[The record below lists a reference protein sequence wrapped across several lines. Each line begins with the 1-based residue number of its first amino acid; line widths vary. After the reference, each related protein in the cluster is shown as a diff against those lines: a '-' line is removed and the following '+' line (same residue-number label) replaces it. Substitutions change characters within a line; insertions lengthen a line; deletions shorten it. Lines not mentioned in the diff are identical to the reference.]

1 MANSVVTVTDAM
13 LNDSLLLLVGED
25 GTVTPDRETVETYL
39 NSKTGTTNIRLMHIN
54 KTDKKGIDI
63 SIDHLTYVPDVIN
76 EVEVSIPTNKE
87 GSEMDEIARNL
98 YNFRLDHDYTS
109 FESTLKLEEPPQLED
124 LVNTLEEDKSETPL
138 NGEEVTDLPPP
149 SLIKAVETLP
159 TTSTPVESTILV
171 NEPQQKPTPTKGK
184 AKVINI
190 EKQVAS
196 KGSIS
201 RTSDRAKLKEKPK
214 IVQQIVDEFDDD
226 YDEDDLE
233 NEDED
238 YDCDDDDNDSDFEL
252 EGPTKIKAIK
262 KNQARRK
269 SQSKTRTPKTESKS
283 DHKQT
288 ITESHTPKS
297 KEQKSKILLKNQTQ
311 ELTPELPKVEKQQ
324 ENSEP
329 DKLTLPGATEKKTH
343 KKEKRPPKPI
353 PNDFMLFSTPDII
366 RRVGK
371 DPPTP
376 TLTDNPTNISSAKIT
391 SENRSKSLSVEQSP
405 QNQNKSNRLSCDSK
419 LSEKQINNKLEKSEI
434 KSKDRRPSLEK
445 NRKNSIDKRSKS
457 SPSDSEKDNSSKSN
471 KPIVLQNIHLSGSME
486 HLSMETMPTPEDIR
500 SIIMTEDVKSYTTS
514 TLPLIQTSEI
524 SSTEAVDQNI
534 GLDTS
539 SLDIDQSILD
549 NINSDEISEDI
560 LYQVAQ
566 SLVGNTDLQNAIDKG
581 LNEGNLI
588 LDPSMQESIVP
599 QAQSQHSEVSQNKNQ
614 QQSESDIIKKGTQIV
629 RPDGRIV
636 VIPPIERPTTR
647 SRNRQKAEEP
657 QLPKAPIKPLDNEH
671 VSGNE
676 LDSSDDENNQED
688 ESEDDPNKLWCICNQ
703 PHNNRFMICCDTCEE
718 WYHGKC
724 VNITKVMG
732 QQMEEEGREWICLF
746 CKDPTLKRPQAAA
759 RRIRKASRAST
770 DSAESSKKVEK
781 NQQASNQVT
790 CIVCHKPARENS
802 IYCSQ
807 TCILTHAS
815 GVERVV
821 VFEKSTGR
829 MLSGNKAPSSAT
841 LEQWLRDH
849 PTFEVYRSG
858 GKIVTSKVPQKHQ
871 TQPKQQQPNLT
882 QSKLKIVKNTEDH
895 GVSLEVRKR
904 GLKVGVLKH
913 MPKHDES
920 LKTEIKSPSV
930 KPTGIK
936 SDSGPIQ
943 KFYAKTA
950 VTPGTK
956 KPEVTPTKAAK
967 PVTSTTPSKPKL
979 VQSTIKTTPSTT
991 PKDKSQPVKTPKA
1004 RQSEQQTTPQSTPKQ
1019 QENIRENVQKTLF
1032 EQLTNRMKLDG
1043 NLKLKEE
1050 EVKEIS
1056 TEIESQLFKCFGDT
1070 GQKYR
1075 NKYRSLIF
1083 NIKDIKNQ
1091 TLWKRICE
1099 KSINAY
1105 QLVRLSPDDLASQ
1118 ELALWRERE
1127 AKHSLDMIKKSE
1139 LELLNC
1145 SRQYVLKTHK
1155 GEQVVDEEN
1164 RPGDK
1169 VDNAEVIRTLTEDH
1183 SSDGKDSKSD
1193 TNKDS
1198 QKKGSSKH
1206 SHRDR
1211 DKDRKT
1217 SRDRTNTRDHKKR
1230 RRSTSKER
1238 DKSKDRDRS
1247 KRRSSSKDRS
1257 SISKK
1262 DRKRSRSRDRHR
1274 KSSHKSSRHKKD
1286 ISHISSTDKLDKKSK
1301 EILEQ
1306 LVDNKIVP
1314 PLEDRLW
1321 KHVPQED
1328 VVPGPAES
1336 DSDHEPSS
1344 TVTIPTPPHTMEGD
1358 DQGSQ
1363 SLETKIV
1370 KTPEVKE
1377 PEVERSM
1384 SPPLSRKQPGEIWHG
1399 TISMIDVAHIS
1410 ITAHE
1415 VSGDCTDLGEQLPPN
1430 LDIVGRISLDTV
1442 WDYIGKMKCS
1452 NSKII
1457 SLVRLNAVNVVEKM
1471 PYLALYSYLSSR
1483 KRLGV
1488 VKSTNKAI
1496 KDFYVLPLAPQK
1508 PIPQALLPLN
1518 GPGFEESRPALL
1530 LGIIVR
1536 DKRKRG
1542 STDPTPTYSSLTPKK
1557 LRVITPPLP
1566 MGTPPYS
1573 VDTPAT
1579 TDPPRSYTPPSVVS
1593 TPPLPVNKDP
1603 RMKITIPPPPPIKE
1617 VDDGDEPY
1625 SPEDSD
1631 PDTSLIVGTSFT
1643 EPPPVLVNKPPLP
1656 TMSVAPSFP
1665 YAPIIPGLDVG
1676 TPLPAS
1682 TLEIQKQMEE
1692 LNKKIEAQK
1701 SEIHSISKNIVSAS
1715 TEIGQSA
1722 LANIALPSNLQQIL
1736 DSIKTI
1742 STDGGVEESTTL
1754 VKPADSNLTIP
1765 LLLPKS
1771 FSRPLSLP
1779 PPPVGITKVDF
1790 PTNTIPLNLPT
1801 KTKLKLS
1808 ATNSPHGSDSPGLLS
1823 SLSEEELVKKAAEM
1837 LGETDLSPPPKEKS
1851 KSSTAPFLPAYSV
1864 PDNTSAPQ
1872 TKRQKLDNEQ
1882 VFDIEPPIPGVDN

>member
-25 GTVTPDRETVETYL
+25 GTVTPDKETVESYL
-39 NSKTGTTNIRLMHIN
+39 NSKEGTTNIRLMHIN
-54 KTDKKGIDI
+54 KTDKKGVDI
-63 SIDHLTYVPDVIN
+63 SVDHLTYVPDVMN
-76 EVEVSIPTNKE
+76 EVEITEDSNKTE
-87 GSEMDEIARNL
+87 SSVEDLERNL
-98 YNFRLDHDYTS
+98 YSFRLDHDYTS
-109 FESTLKLEEPPQLED
+109 FTSPPRIVEAPQLEE
-124 LVNTLEEDKSETPL
+124 LVQTLEEDLSEH
-138 NGEEVTDLPPP
+138 NDSENDKNVLPP
-149 SLIKAVETLP
+149 
-159 TTSTPVESTILV
+159 ILV
-171 NEPQQKPTPTKGK
+171 NSEDIELKTPSLEFNSEATNATISKTTPTVTPIKGK
-184 AKVINI
+184 AKVITT
-190 EKQVAS
+190 EKKSSHKVVILNS
-196 KGSIS
+196 
-201 RTSDRAKLKEKPK
+201 SDRVKPKEKPK
-214 IVQQIVDEFDDD
+214 IVQQIEEEFNDD
-226 YDEDDLE
+226 YANEEDF
-233 NEDED
+233 EDED
-238 YDCDDDDNDSDFEL
+238 YDFQDDENDSDFQIE
-252 EGPTKIKAIK
+252 ESKQKTGK
-262 KNQARRK
+262 KNLVQKKTPTGKKMAK
-269 SQSKTRTPKTESKS
+269 SEKQSKGVTKQSKIITPK
-283 DHKQT
+283 
-288 ITESHTPKS
+288 I
-297 KEQKSKILLKNQTQ
+297 KEQKPKSIGKTNILENNEESSKQ
-311 ELTPELPKVEKQQ
+311 EKLTEKLQDVEK
-324 ENSEP
+324 
-329 DKLTLPGATEKKTH
+329 DKLFNSNADKKVQ
-343 KKEKRPPKPI
+343 KKEKKVPKPI

-371 DPPTP
+371 DPQTP
-376 TLTDNPTNISSAKIT
+376 NTLEIQVNTSPAKIT
-391 SENRSKSLSVEQSP
+391 SENRSKSSSAEQSP
-405 QNQNKSNRLSCDSK
+405 QNSNKSIRLSLDGK
-419 LSEKQINNKLEKSEI
+419 TPDKQHGK
-434 KSKDRRPSLEK
+434 
-445 NRKNSIDKRSKS
+445 IDKTESKNKERKPSDKLRKHSTEEKSKS
-457 SPSDSEKDNSSKSN
+457 SNSDVKRDLNPNKSI
-471 KPIVLQNIHLSGSME
+471 KPIILQNIQLSNSME

-514 TLPLIQTSEI
+514 TLPLVQTSEI
-524 SSTEAVDQNI
+524 TSTESIDHSMA
-534 GLDTS
+534 LDAS
-539 SLDIDQSILD
+539 SLELDQSILD
-549 NINSDEISEDI
+549 NINNDEISEDI

-581 LNEGNLI
+581 LNEGNLV
-588 LDPSMQESIVP
+588 LDPAIQESIAP
-599 QAQSQHSEVSQNKNQ
+599 QSVNSSLSQSTQDKNNQ
-614 QQSESDIIKKGTQIV
+614 KQPESDIIKKGTQII

-647 SRNRQKAEEP
+647 SRNRNKIKE
-657 QLPKAPIKPLDNEH
+657 LPPTKPPIKPLDNEH

-676 LDSSDDENNQED
+676 LDSTDEEANQEEE

-724 VNITKVMG
+724 VNITKTMG

-746 CKDPTLKRPQAAA
+746 CKNPTLKRPQAAA

-770 DSAESSKKVEK
+770 DSADSSKKIERNVGAK
-781 NQQASNQVT
+781 QVT
-790 CIVCHKPARENS
+790 CLVCHKPARENS

-807 TCILTHAS
+807 SCILAHAS
-815 GVERVV
+815 GVDRVV
-821 VFEKSTGR
+821 VFEKSTGT
-829 MLSGNKAPSSAT
+829 MLSGSKAPSSVN
-841 LEQWLRDH
+841 LEKWLKAH

-858 GKIVTSKVPQKHQ
+858 GNIVTSKVQGR
-871 TQPKQQQPNLT
+871 KQQNLT
-882 QSKLKIVKNTEDH
+882 QSKLKIVKNEENQ
-895 GVSLEVRKR
+895 GVSLEVRQK
-904 GLKVGVLKH
+904 GVKVGILKH
-913 MPKHDES
+913 LPKHEENTT
-920 LKTEIKSPSV
+920 LKSDSKSPSV

-936 SDSGPIQ
+936 SEPVQTQ
-943 KFYAKTA
+943 KFYGKTA
-950 VTPGTK
+950 SIPGTK
-956 KPEVTPTKAAK
+956 KPEVPKTTTESTPT
-967 PVTSTTPSKPKL
+967 KPKL
-979 VQSTIKTTPSTT
+979 VQSTLKTTPSTS
-991 PKDKSQPVKTPKA
+991 KEKSQPLKTPKV
-1004 RQSEQQTTPQSTPKQ
+1004 RQAEQQVTTPQSNSKQ
-1019 QENIRENVQKTLF
+1019 QEDIRENVQKTLL
-1032 EQLTNRMKLDG
+1032 EQLTNRIKVDG
-1043 NLKLKEE
+1043 NIKLEE
-1050 EVKEIS
+1050 EELKEIS
-1056 TEIESQLFKCFGDT
+1056 TEIESQLYKCFGDT

-1083 NIKDIKNQ
+1083 NIKDTKNQ

-1155 GEQVVDEEN
+1155 GEQVVDEDN
-1164 RPGDK
+1164 RPSDK
-1169 VDNAEVIRTLTEDH
+1169 VDNTEVIRTLTEDQIPE
-1183 SSDGKDSKSD
+1183 GKDSKSD
-1193 TNKDS
+1193 VNKDS

-1206 SHRDR
+1206 SHRD
-1211 DKDRKT
+1211 KDRENK
-1217 SRDRTNTRDHKKR
+1217 SSKDRSSLKDHKKK
-1230 RRSTSKER
+1230 RSA
-1238 DKSKDRDRS
+1238 SKDRDRS
-1247 KRRSSSKDRS
+1247 RRRSSSKDRS
-1257 SISKK
+1257 SSSKK
-1262 DRKRSRSRDRHR
+1262 ERKRSRSRDRRR
-1274 KSSHKSSRHKKD
+1274 KSSHKSTRHKKES
-1286 ISHISSTDKLDKKSK
+1286 SHISSTDKLDKKSK

-1321 KHVPQED
+1321 KHVPQDD

-1344 TVTIPTPPHTMEGD
+1344 TVTIPTPPQNIEGD
-1358 DQGSQ
+1358 EGAQIAEVKIVRP
-1363 SLETKIV
+1363 LETK
-1370 KTPEVKE
+1370 E
-1377 PEVERSM
+1377 PEIERSM
-1384 SPPLSRKQPGEIWHG
+1384 SPPLPRKQASEIWRG
-1399 TISMIDVAHIS
+1399 TISMIDVAHIT

-1415 VSGDCTDLGEQLPPN
+1415 VSGDCSDLGEQLPPN

-1457 SLVRLNAVNVVEKM
+1457 SLIRLNAVNVVEKM

-1542 STDPTPTYSSLTPKK
+1542 SLSDQIYPSHTPKK
-1557 LRVITPPLP
+1557 SRISTPPLP
-1566 MGTPPYS
+1566 VGTPP
-1573 VDTPAT
+1573 VVADAPTLVQPA
-1579 TDPPRSYTPPSVVS
+1579 RSYTPPSAAA

-1603 RMKITIPPPPPIKE
+1603 RVKLIIPPPPAEKE

-1631 PDTSLIVGTSFT
+1631 PDNTSLIGQSFT
-1643 EPPPVLVNKPPLP
+1643 ELVPAVINPKVIPPTTTAAPY
-1656 TMSVAPSFP
+1656 TFTSV
-1665 YAPIIPGLDVG
+1665 IPGLDVG

-1742 STDGGVEESTTL
+1742 SNEETPAQN
-1754 VKPADSNLTIP
+1754 KPVDPNLTIP
-1765 LLLPKS
+1765 LMLPKS
-1771 FSRPLSLP
+1771 FSRPLNTGVP
-1779 PPPVGITKVDF
+1779 PPSIQIPPKPDF

-1801 KTKLKLS
+1801 KSKLKL
-1808 ATNSPHGSDSPGLLS
+1808 NSPHSGDSPGLLS

-1837 LGETDLSPPPKEKS
+1837 LGETIVSPPTKEKLKVGVTNPS
-1851 KSSTAPFLPAYSV
+1851 
-1864 PDNTSAPQ
+1864 
-1872 TKRQKLDNEQ
+1872 KRQKLENDLN
-1882 VFDIEPPIPGVDN
+1882 FDIEPPIPGVDN